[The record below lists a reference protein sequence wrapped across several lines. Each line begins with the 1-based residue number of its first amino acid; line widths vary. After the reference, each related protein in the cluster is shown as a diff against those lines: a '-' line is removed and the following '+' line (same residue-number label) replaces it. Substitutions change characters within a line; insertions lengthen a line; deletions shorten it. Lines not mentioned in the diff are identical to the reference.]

1 MTVLY
6 KYCDQS
12 GIVKILETLELKLP
26 YISDVND
33 PLECL
38 PILYCPNDRAAIEAH
53 TANLFKRRNLVL
65 PVDYKEQLSQGKIP
79 EMLEKSH
86 WTLQREWNQRS
97 CLLSVSKTAQN
108 TVMWAHYTD
117 KHKGAVIG
125 IDYDNIF
132 PREWLSQLRECFAT
146 IGIDYDNIPPGTKK
160 ECGIFMNPV
169 EYSKKRPKI
178 NILTDI
184 TEENFCKVILTKSND
199 WNYEEEFRALFID
212 AFLSGLEREG
222 LSCLKDFNGKKTWFL
237 RLNPQ
242 SIREI
247 VFGLYAEDS
256 LKSAIRKLIERPELQ
271 HVKLYQAEETE
282 TYTLNLAEIKK

>member
-1 MTVLY
+1 MNVLY
-6 KYCDQS
+6 KYCDQL
-12 GIVKILETLELKLP
+12 GIVKILGSLELKLP
-26 YISDVND
+26 YVSEVND

-53 TANLFKRRNLVL
+53 TVNLFKRRNLVL
-65 PVDYKEQLSQGKIP
+65 PVDYKEQISRGKIP
-79 EMLEKSH
+79 EMLEKG
-86 WTLQREWNQRS
+86 LGAGQREWNQRS

-117 KHKGAVIG
+117 KHKGVVIG

-132 PREWLSQLRECFAT
+132 P
-146 IGIDYDNIPPGTKK
+146 GTNK
-160 ECGIFMNPV
+160 ERGIFMNPV

-184 TEENFCKVILTKSND
+184 TEENFRKVILTKSDD
-199 WNYEEEFRALFID
+199 WKYEEEFRAVFID
-212 AFLSGLEREG
+212 TFLSDLEREG
-222 LSCLKDFNGKKTWFL
+222 LSCLKDFEGRKTWFL